1 MEQIKLKI
9 LIPNSG
15 MDRDTLNARE
25 SMLSRAV
32 SPGTHLS
39 VDCIPAGPISIESVT
54 DEVIAGPYLLEAGRQ
69 AQQEGYDAF
78 VVYCF
83 SDLAVDALR
92 EQLSIPVVG
101 PGAVALAAADMLA
114 NRFTVVTTVEKNVSR
129 TLRRLKQ
136 NPVCREKLARV
147 RALNIP
153 VAELRDDPQATMR
166 YLRAVCQ
173 AAVEEDQADTLVLGC
188 LGLAQYGDAL
198 EQEFGVKVIDPAF
211 LAVAWAELAVRL
223 NLRPSRRSYGSVN
236 TQEEL

>member
-1 MEQIKLKI
+1 MKQIRIKV

-25 SMLSRAV
+25 NMLSRAV
-32 SPGTHLS
+32 SPETQIS
-39 VDCIPAGPISIESVT
+39 VDCIPGGPISIESVT
-54 DEVIAGPYLLEAGRQ
+54 DEVTAGPYLLEAGRQ

-92 EQLSIPVVG
+92 ENLSIPVVG
-101 PGAVALAAADMLA
+101 PGAVALAAADMLS
-114 NRFTVVTTVEKNVSR
+114 NRFTVVTTVERNVSR

-136 NPVCREKLARV
+136 NPVCREKMANV

-153 VAELRDDPQATMR
+153 VAELRDDPKATMR
-166 YLRAVCQ
+166 YLNKLCQ
-173 AAVEEDQADTLVLGC
+173 TAVEEDRADTLVLGC
-188 LGLAQYGDAL
+188 LGMAEYGDAL

-211 LAVAWAELAVRL
+211 LALAWAEMAARL
-223 NLRPSRRSYGSVN
+223 NLRPSRRSYGSVS
-236 TQEEL
+236 TQEEV